1 MPDSP
6 EPSDDSTGKT
16 SPADTPK
23 GYMISLA
30 VVLMG
35 ILIVMVF
42 FMNLSGQDATAA
54 TAITQHRWSLQSYA
68 ASDGTTVP
76 VREGTT
82 VTARFSTDGKV
93 SGSGGCNDYSAR
105 YLVKDTLM
113 VVSGI
118 TTTKM
123 NCPGNGV
130 MIQESRYYSLL
141 EDTAALRVHNR
152 VLTMYNTAGEPLLVF
167 AAA

>member
-6 EPSDDSTGKT
+6 EQHDDSQEKT

-35 ILIVMVF
+35 ILIVLVF

-54 TAITQHRWSLQSYA
+54 TAITQQTWSLRSYA
-68 ASDGTTVP
+68 GPGGTAIP
-76 VREGTT
+76 VVNDTS
-82 VTARFSTDGKV
+82 VTARFTADGRLT
-93 SGSGGCNDYSAR
+93 GSGGCNQYSAR

-113 VVSGI
+113 VISA
-118 TTTKM
+118 TATTKM
-123 NCPGNGV
+123 HCPGDGV
-130 MIQESRYYSLL
+130 MNQESRYYSLL
-141 EDTAALRVHNR
+141 EDAAALRIHDR
-152 VLTMYNTAGEPLLVF
+152 VLTVYNTAGEPLLVF
-167 AAA
+167 GAA